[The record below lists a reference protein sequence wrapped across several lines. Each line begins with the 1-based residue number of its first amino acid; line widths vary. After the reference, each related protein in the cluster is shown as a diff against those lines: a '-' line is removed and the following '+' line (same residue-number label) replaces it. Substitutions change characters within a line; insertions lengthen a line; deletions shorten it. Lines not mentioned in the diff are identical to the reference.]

1 MRGPE
6 TERFLR
12 STVRDVQGSY
22 RYSQTP
28 LFTQTPVGRLLFQT
42 QRWGMMATRYHVK
55 HTLAPAL
62 IGDVVTVS
70 NLDGTTSRRR
80 VRTIASLL
88 RSPLVAMAAGVSTY
102 ALREAAFGIDRT
114 DQTWEEVFNALSED
128 EQRGVELA
136 LGRMVNDITMGGT
149 FGAVSSMADTLRWA
163 IKTSKPRSPVQ
174 PPSISLA
181 LEIVALGRKA
191 QAQGG
196 DLSAQ
201 DLRAFAGRMNTG
213 YKYHSALA
221 HSIAY
226 KVGAEWEAARR
237 HRAEQ
242 VRRLAR
248 HVGRRFAEAQG
259 YAAPTPPPDAPRGSR
274 RAVLYDTLEDAL
286 HEGDAAAARAV
297 ADEALDGI
305 RTDKLRAKIRQ
316 QVRAA
321 VLTRMPMRP
330 GGLGTAESREDFR
343 EWMGKNLPASQREQI
358 NAAQRRFITTAV
370 RAGILS
376 ESAFETYAEG
386 EEDAEE

>member
-28 LFTQTPVGRLLFQT
+28 LFTQTPVGRLLFQM

-163 IKTSKPRSPVQ
+163 IKTSKPRLPVQ